1 VKEGRCKEQEEE
13 KEEEVVVEEERGK
26 ERGERERAR
35 REGERERREGERREE
50 SGRER
55 GSPPPSPASVR
66 QNLRFLQKKK
76 TNFQFYLF
84 LRDNL
89 LLRRVCG

>member
-1 VKEGRCKEQEEE
+1 M
-13 KEEEVVVEEERGK
+13 
-26 ERGERERAR
+26 
-35 REGERERREGERREE
+35 RREGERRDE

-55 GSPPPSPASVR
+55 ESPLSPASVR

-76 TNFQFYLF
+76 TNFYFYLF
-84 LRDNL
+84 LLNNL